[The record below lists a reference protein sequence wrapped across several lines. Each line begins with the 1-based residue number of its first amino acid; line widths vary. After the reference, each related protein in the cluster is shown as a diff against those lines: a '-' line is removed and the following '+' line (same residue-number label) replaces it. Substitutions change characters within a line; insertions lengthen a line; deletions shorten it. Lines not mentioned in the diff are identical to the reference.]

1 MGLTDVNT
9 ATSLVVLHGDISPT
23 LHSQGVPLYL
33 I

>member
-1 MGLTDVNT
+1 MKLMDVNI
-9 ATSLVVLHGDISPT
+9 ATSLVVLHSDTPPP